1 MPLHEALGV
10 PASVR
15 ASFHCY
21 SLPEEVDALL
31 RGVRRASE
39 VFSR

>member
-21 SLPEEVDALL
+21 SLPEEVDVMIQ
-31 RGVRRASE
+31 GVRRARE
-39 VFSR
+39 VFSK